1 TNHHEIPLSGDDL
14 LGAFP
19 DAFAAMDQP
28 SLDGMNTFVV
38 SRGVRS
44 HGLKIVLSGFGGD
57 ELFGGYPSFHRAQL
71 VSPLWKFP
79 SPLRHLGARVARKNP
94 DPRLKR
100 VGEMLDDGSAARG
113 AYRASRTLFGP
124 QQVAELMSAPAST
137 VELSLEE
144 MEGIDTSSMSLMQ
157 LVSLYELTGYMRNT
171 LLRDSDVFSMAHGLE
186 LRVPFIDEQV
196 AKVAHDAARH
206 VPNPHGERKPLLV
219 EAVSD
224 LLSPDNISRP
234 KMGFTLPFER
244 WMRNELFNEM
254 ESILDSEGAGAV
266 GLDRNEVKKI

>member
-1 TNHHEIPLSGDDL
+1 
-14 LGAFP
+14 
-19 DAFAAMDQP
+19 
-28 SLDGMNTFVV
+28 
-38 SRGVRS
+38 
-44 HGLKIVLSGFGGD
+44 
-57 ELFGGYPSFHRAQL
+57 
-71 VSPLWKFP
+71 
-79 SPLRHLGARVARKNP
+79 
-94 DPRLKR
+94 
-100 VGEMLDDGSAARG
+100 
-113 AYRASRTLFGP
+113 
-124 QQVAELMSAPAST
+124 
-137 VELSLEE
+137 
-144 MEGIDTSSMSLMQ
+144 
-157 LVSLYELTGYMRNT
+157 MRNT

-196 AKVAHDAARH
+196 AKVAHDAARQ

-266 GLDRNEVKKI
+266 GLDRNEVRKVWQSFQDRHGGMNWSRPWALYTLIRWARQNEIVWPDSNVSVAGLAYEPVLT